1 MWFRVGSWI
10 FLVSASALLGGCN
23 SDKSSSSEV
32 PAGAAGVAANLEAT
46 AQLSLVTPTLG
57 GSVVRVGDQQVE
69 LAILENGLVQGL
81 VYDARGKALLAAES
95 PKVSVALRT
104 KGGGHPS
111 AALAWLVPHACLEGR
126 AQLEAGLVAEPIVVT
141 LEGAAR
147 ATATLADYAILPFAR
162 FGGSVLAVGPYAVEL
177 VSKPGVMLAYVLDAS
192 GQAQGGADL
201 ALQLQLGAA
210 AGTQLD
216 FKWDPTRAGYN
227 AGLDGGLDVSGQP
240 LRLALTAA
248 GKAYLGAVQS
258 LKAVAGMRLDARGQ
272 LAAGAQT
279 GLVAPQLDAQL
290 NAGAKT
296 LGDAKAKLSAD
307 AKTSA
312 AALAQAKAR
321 ASAKLAAPS
330 VKVKKSASV
339 ATSTKSSKAKASA
352 GVKASA
358 SFGIGK

>member
-1 MWFRVGSWI
+1 MRIRVGSWI
-10 FLVSASALLGGCN
+10 LLVSASALLGGCN

-32 PAGAAGVAANLEAT
+32 PAGAAGVAANQEAT

-57 GSVVRVGDQQVE
+57 GSVVRVGDQQAE

-81 VYDARGKALLAAES
+81 VYDARGKALVAAES

-111 AALAWLVPHACLEGR
+111 AALAWVEPHACLEGR

-177 VSKPGVMLAYVLDAS
+177 VSKPDVMLAYVLDAS

-216 FKWDPTRAGYN
+216 FKWDPARALYS
-227 AGLDGGLDVSGQP
+227 AALDGKLDVSGQP
-240 LRLALTAA
+240 LRLELTAA

-258 LKAVAGMRLDARGQ
+258 LKAVAGARLDARAQ
-272 LAAGAQT
+272 LAAGAKA
-279 GLVAPQLDAQL
+279 GLVAPRLDAQL
-290 NAGAKT
+290 NAGTKT
-296 LGDAKAKLSAD
+296 LGDAKVKLSAG

-312 AALAQAKAR
+312 AALAKAS

-339 ATSTKSSKAKASA
+339 AASTKSSKAKASA